1 VTRRK
6 FFYSMVGAAAIYP
19 AYIEPRWLRVV
30 QTSVKL
36 SHAPRLRILHV
47 SDLHL
52 SSVVPLSLI
61 DTAISQG
68 LALRPDIV
76 CVTGDFITG
85 KEDLRSGAYART
97 LSRLSAASPTFAVL
111 GNHDGGLW
119 ADAYGGHSDH
129 IAVAQTLQ
137 SAGIRLLHNQS
148 HVLQVRDARMN
159 LVGVGDLWADEI
171 DAKRAFSGLDNGK
184 PIVLLSHNP
193 DSKDVLGDHP
203 WDLMLSGHTH
213 GGQVI
218 LPFDGPRF
226 APVVDKRYVAGLGA
240 WGERQIH
247 VSRGVG
253 NLHGVRFQCRPEINL
268 LTLS

>member
-1 VTRRK
+1 MTRRK

-97 LSRLSAASPTFAVL
+97 LSRLSAASPTFAL
-111 GNHDGGLW
+111 
-119 ADAYGGHSDH
+119 
-129 IAVAQTLQ
+129 
-137 SAGIRLLHNQS
+137 
-148 HVLQVRDARMN
+148 
-159 LVGVGDLWADEI
+159 
-171 DAKRAFSGLDNGK
+171 
-184 PIVLLSHNP
+184 
-193 DSKDVLGDHP
+193 
-203 WDLMLSGHTH
+203 
-213 GGQVI
+213 
-218 LPFDGPRF
+218 
-226 APVVDKRYVAGLGA
+226 LGA
-240 WGERQIH
+240 ISIASP
-247 VSRGVG
+247 SRR
-253 NLHGVRFQCRPEINL
+253 HCKAREFDCSITSPTSCRSATPA
-268 LTLS
+268 